1 MYNFTRKNNQNQ
13 LNTLKPDF
21 IARRGGVSFFECP
34 IGGDESPMLAKDTG
48 GIWFDTNIWESSRGE
63 PSSFLGGDREESP

>member
-48 GIWFDTNIWESSRGE
+48 GIWFDTNIWEIE
-63 PSSFLGGDREESP
+63 DAAEEIQWLKSKA